1 VTAGVVS
8 VMVGVGAAL
17 VILLAGGI
25 DVEVALLAI
34 VTGVAFADL
43 ARRAAREHAVAS
55 SDPTDLATSL
65 GFLAILIAA
74 AFDVGRADGRYGVA
88 WVARGA
94 GLSII
99 TAGVALRALAVRALG
114 RSFGVR
120 LGVREDQSLVF
131 EGPYRW
137 IRHPNYT
144 GLILVACGTAVSLSS
159 PLALAAAIFLWL
171 PILLLR
177 IAREER
183 MMIERFGQPYS
194 VYMSRTWRLIVG
206 IY

>member
-1 VTAGVVS
+1 
-8 VMVGVGAAL
+8 MVGVGAAL

-25 DVEVALLAI
+25 DVEVALLAVI
-34 VTGVAFADL
+34 TGLAFADL
-43 ARRAAREHAVAS
+43 ARRAAREGAAAS

-65 GFLAILIAA
+65 AFLAILMAA
-74 AFDVGRADGRYGVA
+74 AFDVGRTDGRQGVD
-88 WVARGA
+88 WIARGA
-94 GLSII
+94 GLLII
-99 TAGVALRALAVRALG
+99 AAGVGLRALAIRALG
-114 RSFGVR
+114 ASFGVR
-120 LGVREDQSLVF
+120 LGVRDDQALVF
-131 EGPYRW
+131 AGPYRW

-183 MMIERFGQPYS
+183 MMIERFGRRYHA
-194 VYMSRTWRLIVG
+194 YMGRTWRLIIG